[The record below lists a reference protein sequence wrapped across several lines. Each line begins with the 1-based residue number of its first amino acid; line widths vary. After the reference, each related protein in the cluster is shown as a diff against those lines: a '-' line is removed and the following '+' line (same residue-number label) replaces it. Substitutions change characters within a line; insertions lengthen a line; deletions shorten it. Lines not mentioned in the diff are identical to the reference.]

1 MLIQWITIVEFR
13 SYSLLSFKP
22 DPGLN
27 VLSGP
32 NAQGKT
38 NLLEAMG
45 LLLVGRS
52 FRGAKAA
59 DLPRWGATGASL
71 SGAVVRGE
79 VTREIRRGV
88 AQREDGGWAVTGEG
102 CPWARAIPFGW
113 QDLAILTGGPQARRN
128 FLDGFA
134 AKVQPAHAAA
144 HARYRQILGRRNYLL
159 QRGQCEHLHPWNE
172 QLAKTGVEILARRR
186 QAVDTL
192 EGEVARLYP
201 ELAGSNQRVRLEYR
215 SALGPATT
223 EGEFLEALA
232 ARREDEMRRR
242 LTLVGP
248 HRDDLVVELDGHDMR
263 SFGSR
268 GQQRLLVLAL
278 RLAEA
283 GPVEAA
289 VGSPAVLLLDD
300 ALSELDPDVQGRVL
314 RHAARSGQVFLT
326 TAEPGLSEGSG
337 AAWWDV
343 NGGVV
348 AASPVAEAPIA
359 EFVAAPAGGTA

>member
-1 MLIQWITIVEFR
+1 MLIQRITIEEFR
-13 SYSLLSFKP
+13 SYSALSFKP

-27 VLSGP
+27 VLSGA

-45 LLLVGRS
+45 ILLVGRS
-52 FRGAKAA
+52 FRGTKAV
-59 DLPRWGATGASL
+59 DLPRWGAPVASIQ
-71 SGAVVRGE
+71 GAVMRGE
-79 VTREIRRGV
+79 IMREIRRTI
-88 AQREDGGWAVTGEG
+88 AQREDGGWAITGEG

-144 HARYRQILGRRNYLL
+144 HVRYRQILGRRNHLL
-159 QRGQCEHLHPWNE
+159 QQGRIEQLQPWDE
-172 QLAKTGVEILARRR
+172 QLAETGVEILNRRR
-186 QAVDTL
+186 QAVGAL
-192 EGEVARLYP
+192 EVEVARLYP
-201 ELAGSNQRVRLEYR
+201 ELAGSDHVVHLEYR
-215 SALGPATT
+215 SALRPEAT
-223 EGEFLEALA
+223 EEEFIEMLA

-248 HRDDLVVELDGHDMR
+248 HRDDLSVELDGHDMR

-289 VGSPAVLLLDD
+289 VGSRPVLLLDD

-314 RHAARSGQVFLT
+314 RHAGRSGQVFLT
-326 TAEPGLSEGSG
+326 SADPELPEGSG
-337 AAWWDV
+337 AVWWEV
-343 NGGVV
+343 RGGT
-348 AASPVAEAPIA
+348 VAESMG
-359 EFVAAPAGGTA
+359 AGVGERA

>member
-1 MLIQWITIVEFR
+1 MLIQWITIAEFR
-13 SYSLLSFKP
+13 SYRLLSFKP

-59 DLPRWGATGASL
+59 DLPSWGSAGASL

-79 VTREIRRGV
+79 VVREIRRGV

-128 FLDGFA
+128 FIDGFA

-144 HARYRQILGRRNYLL
+144 HARYRQILGRRNHLL
-159 QRGQCEHLHPWNE
+159 QSGQCERLQPWNE

-186 QAVDTL
+186 QAVIAL

-201 ELAGSNQRVRLEYR
+201 ELAGSNQTVRLEYR
-215 SALGPATT
+215 SGLGPDTT
-223 EGEFLEALA
+223 EGEFLDALA
-232 ARREDEMRRR
+232 TRREDEIRRR

-289 VGSPAVLLLDD
+289 VGSPPVLLLDD
-300 ALSELDPDVQGRVL
+300 ALSELDPGVQGRVL

-326 TAEPGLSEGSG
+326 TAEPGLPEGTG

-343 NGGVV
+343 KGGI
-348 AASPVAEAPIA
+348 VAETPDAEAVGAPS
-359 EFVAAPAGGTA
+359 GGTT

>member
-1 MLIQWITIVEFR
+1 VLIQRITIEEFR
-13 SYSLLSFKP
+13 SYITLSFKP

-27 VLSGP
+27 VLSGA

-45 LLLVGRS
+45 ILLVGRS
-52 FRGAKAA
+52 FRGTKAV
-59 DLPRWGATGASL
+59 DLPRWGASCASIQ
-71 SGAVVRGE
+71 GAVMRGE
-79 VTREIRRGV
+79 ITREVRRSI
-88 AQREDGGWAVTGEG
+88 AQREDGGWVITGEG

-144 HARYRQILGRRNYLL
+144 HVRYKQILGRRNHLL
-159 QRGQCEHLHPWNE
+159 QRGQIEHLEPWDA
-172 QLAKTGVEILARRR
+172 QLAKTGVEILVRRR
-186 QAVDTL
+186 QAVDAL
-192 EGEVARLYP
+192 EVEIARLYP
-201 ELAGSNQRVRLEYR
+201 ELAGSDHVVRLEYR
-215 SALGPATT
+215 SALSPEAT
-223 EGEFLEALA
+223 EAEFIEMLA

-248 HRDDLVVELDGHDMR
+248 HRDDLAVELDGHDMR

-289 VGSPAVLLLDD
+289 VGSRPVLLLDD

-314 RHAARSGQVFLT
+314 HHAARSGQVFLT
-326 TAEPGLSEGSG
+326 TADPELPEGSG
-337 AAWWDV
+337 AVWWEV
-343 NGGVV
+343 R
-348 AASPVAEAPIA
+348 
-359 EFVAAPAGGTA
+359 GGTVVESMGAGVGERA

>member
-1 MLIQWITIVEFR
+1 VLIQWITIAEFR
-13 SYSLLSFKP
+13 SYRSLSFTP
-22 DPGLN
+22 APGLN

-52 FRGAKAA
+52 FRGARPV
-59 DLPRWGATGASL
+59 DLLRWGAAGASL
-71 SGAVVRGE
+71 SGAVVRGDVMRE
-79 VTREIRRGV
+79 VRRGV
-88 AQREDGGWAVTGEG
+88 LQREDGGWVVTGDG
-102 CPWARAIPFGW
+102 CPWARAVPFGW

-128 FLDGFA
+128 FLDGFV
-134 AKVQPAHAAA
+134 AKVHPAHAAA
-144 HARYRQILGRRNYLL
+144 HNRYRQILGRRNLLL
-159 QRGQCEHLHPWNE
+159 QRGQYELLQPWDE

-186 QAVDTL
+186 QAVTAL
-192 EGEVARLYP
+192 EGEVANLYP
-201 ELAGSNQRVRLEYR
+201 ELAGTDQVVGIEYR
-215 SALGPATT
+215 STLGAAAT
-223 EGEFLEALA
+223 EDEFLEALTT
-232 ARREDEMRRR
+232 RREDEMRRR
-242 LTLVGP
+242 TTLVGP
-248 HRDDLVVELDGHDMR
+248 HRDDLMVELDGHDMR
-263 SFGSR
+263 HFGSR

-289 VGSPAVLLLDD
+289 VGSPPVLLLDD

-326 TAEPGLSEGSG
+326 TAEPGLPESIS

-343 NGGVV
+343 KGGI
-348 AASPVAEAPIA
+348 VAESMGA
-359 EFVAAPAGGTA
+359 VVGGTA

>member
-1 MLIQWITIVEFR
+1 VLIQWITIAEFR
-13 SYSLLSFKP
+13 NYRSLSFHP

-59 DLPRWGATGASL
+59 DLPRWGAAAVSL
-71 SGAVVRGE
+71 AGAVARGE

-88 AQREDGGWAVTGEG
+88 AQREDGGWAVMGEG

-113 QDLAILTGGPQARRN
+113 QYLAILTGGPQARRN

-144 HARYRQILGRRNYLL
+144 HNRYRQILGRRNHLL
-159 QRGQCEHLHPWNE
+159 QSGQCEYLQPWDE

-186 QAVDTL
+186 RAVAAL
-192 EGEVARLYP
+192 EGEIASLYP
-201 ELAGSNQRVRLEYR
+201 ELAGTDQTVRLEYR
-215 SALGPATT
+215 SALGPEAT

-232 ARREDEMRRR
+232 ARREDEMRRGS
-242 LTLVGP
+242 TLVGP

-268 GQQRLLVLAL
+268 GQQRLVVLAL

-289 VGSPAVLLLDD
+289 VGSAPVLLLDD

-326 TAEPGLSEGSG
+326 TAEPGLPGAGG

-343 NGGVV
+343 KGGI
-348 AASPVAEAPIA
+348 VAESIGAVV
-359 EFVAAPAGGTA
+359 EGTA

>member
-1 MLIQWITIVEFR
+1 M
-13 SYSLLSFKP
+13 
-22 DPGLN
+22 
-27 VLSGP
+27 
-32 NAQGKT
+32 
-38 NLLEAMG
+38 
-45 LLLVGRS
+45 
-52 FRGAKAA
+52 
-59 DLPRWGATGASL
+59 
-71 SGAVVRGE
+71 
-79 VTREIRRGV
+79 
-88 AQREDGGWAVTGEG
+88 TGEG

>member
-1 MLIQWITIVEFR
+1 VLIQWITLAEFR
-13 SYSLLSFKP
+13 SYPTLSFNP

-38 NLLEAMG
+38 NLLEALG

-52 FRGAKAA
+52 FRGARTA
-59 DLPRWGATGASL
+59 DLLRWGAGSASIA
-71 SGAVVRGE
+71 GAVMRGE
-79 VTREIRRGV
+79 VEREIRRGV
-88 AQREDGGWAVTGEG
+88 AQREDGTWVVTGEG

-128 FLDGFA
+128 FIDGFA
-134 AKVQPAHAAA
+134 AKVQPAHMSAFN
-144 HARYRQILGRRNYLL
+144 RYRQILGRRNHLL
-159 QRGQCEHLHPWNE
+159 QRGQYEHLQPWDE

-186 QAVDTL
+186 QAVADL
-192 EGEVARLYP
+192 DGEVARLYP
-201 ELAGSNQRVRLEYR
+201 ELAGTRQTVRLEYR
-215 SALGPATT
+215 SALGPDTT
-223 EGEFLEALA
+223 VEGFLEALA
-232 ARREDEMRRR
+232 ARREDEMRRH
-242 LTLVGP
+242 LSLVGP
-248 HRDDLVVELDGHDMR
+248 HRDDLAVELDGHDMR

-289 VGSPAVLLLDD
+289 VGSSPVLLLDD
-300 ALSELDPDVQGRVL
+300 AMSELDPDVQGRVL
-314 RHAARSGQVFLT
+314 RHVAASGQVFLT
-326 TAEPGLSEGSG
+326 TAEPRLAEGSG

-343 NGGVV
+343 KGGT
-348 AASPVAEAPIA
+348 VAEAVGA
-359 EFVAAPAGGTA
+359 VAGGTA

>member
-1 MLIQWITIVEFR
+1 VLIQWITIAEFR
-13 SYSLLSFKP
+13 NYSTLSFNP

-59 DLPRWGATGASL
+59 ELLRWGAVGASVN
-71 SGAVVRGE
+71 GTVVRGE
-79 VTREIRRGV
+79 ITREIRRGI
-88 AQREDGGWAVTGEG
+88 AQREDGGWVVMGDG

-128 FLDGFA
+128 FIDGFA
-134 AKVQPAHAAA
+134 AKVQPAHASAFN
-144 HARYRQILGRRNYLL
+144 RYRQILGRRNHLL
-159 QRGQCEHLHPWNE
+159 QRGQCEHLQPWDE

-186 QAVDTL
+186 QAVAAL
-192 EGEVARLYP
+192 ESEVVRLYP
-201 ELAGSNQRVRLEYR
+201 ELAGTDQTVCLEYR
-215 SALGPATT
+215 SALGPGTT
-223 EGEFLEALA
+223 VEEFLEALA
-232 ARREDEMRRR
+232 VRREDEVRRQ

-248 HRDDLVVELDGHDMR
+248 HRDDLAVELDGHDMR

-283 GPVEAA
+283 GPVEVA
-289 VGSPAVLLLDD
+289 VGSPPVLLLDD
-300 ALSELDPDVQGRVL
+300 ALSELDPEVQGRVL
-314 RHAARSGQVFLT
+314 RHVAATGQVFLT
-326 TAEPGLSEGSG
+326 TAEPGGRPVPSG

-343 NGGVV
+343 KEGTVTESLGAVL
-348 AASPVAEAPIA
+348 
-359 EFVAAPAGGTA
+359 GGTA